1 MLIKLTIEATFTFN
15 SKLCKQTDGCI
26 MGGPL
31 SVTFSDIYMTEME
44 RDVIRPFYPLFYR
57 RYVDDKYN
65 RRKINKKDDLYEV
78 LSKYCKTSN

>member
-15 SKLCKQTDGCI
+15 SKFCKQTDGRT

-31 SVTFSDIYMTEME
+31 SVTFSDIYMTKMK
-44 RDVIRPFYPLFYR
+44 RDVIRLFYPLFYR
-57 RYVDDKYN
+57 RYVHDKYN

-78 LSKYCKTSN
+78 LSKYRKTSN